1 MTVLT
6 MLDIVGLNG
15 KENKKILA
23 SKVRFVSRISLLDGK
38 IGDRDM

>member
-6 MLDIVGLNG
+6 MLDIVGMNG
-15 KENKKILA
+15 KENEKMLA
-23 SKVRFVSRISLLDGK
+23 IKVRLGSSISLLEGK